1 VPSTADADW
10 RAGTLPEVSKLDG
23 IVAAHRAA
31 AAADERSLD
40 ELVARAAAATP
51 PRPFR
56 AALVESAGMA
66 VIAEVK
72 RRSPSK
78 GPLAPDL
85 DPADL
90 ARRYQTGRASAL
102 SVLTDAE
109 FFGGSPDDLGR
120 ARAACHL
127 PVLRKDFTVSEA
139 DVCDARLMGADAVLL
154 IVAALDDDELGR
166 FAALARRLGMAALVE
181 VHTEEELGRALDA
194 GADLVGVNRR
204 DLRTFSV
211 DLALAE
217 RLAKRVPDEV
227 VTVAESGVRDAVDV
241 ARLEACGYDAV
252 LVGESLVTDP
262 DPELALRRLRGAT

>member
-1 VPSTADADW
+1 
-10 RAGTLPEVSKLDG
+10 
-23 IVAAHRAA
+23 
-31 AAADERSLD
+31 
-40 ELVARAAAATP
+40 
-51 PRPFR
+51 
-56 AALVESAGMA
+56 
-66 VIAEVK
+66 
-72 RRSPSK
+72 
-78 GPLAPDL
+78 
-85 DPADL
+85 
-90 ARRYQTGRASAL
+90 
-102 SVLTDAE
+102 
-109 FFGGSPDDLGR
+109 
-120 ARAACHL
+120 
-127 PVLRKDFTVSEA
+127 
-139 DVCDARLMGADAVLL
+139 MGADAVLL

-241 ARLEACGYDAV
+241 AHLEACGYDAV